1 MLIGALVVLGLVSLG
16 RLGTDLFPRIE
27 FPFMAVTTLLE
38 GATPQTIET
47 EVTDPL
53 EEQLNTIGGVE
64 ELRSVSSEGIS
75 QVFVRFGLQENADQ
89 RAQDVRD
96 KVARV
101 RGDLPL
107 DAQPSIV
114 EKVDP
119 DAAPILSVMVSGDL
133 PVRDLTHFAK
143 YVVKE
148 RIQRIPGV
156 GSATLV
162 GGREREIRIWAD
174 ARRLRSYGLGIDD
187 LIRAL
192 RSEHAEVPGGR
203 LEAGAGRSEFAV
215 KTKGEVES
223 VRAFGDVAV
232 AFRDGATTRLAD
244 VARVEDGVEDERT
257 FAELD
262 GVQGVS
268 LEVRR
273 QSGRNTVEVAR
284 AIRAEVEALRGEAPQ
299 GIRITIARDTSRF
312 I

>member
-1 MLIGALVVLGLVSLG
+1 M
-16 RLGTDLFPRIE
+16 
-27 FPFMAVTTLLE
+27 
-38 GATPQTIET
+38 ET
-47 EVTDPL
+47 EVSDPI

-64 ELRSVSSEGIS
+64 ELRSISSEGIS
-75 QVFVRFGLQENADQ
+75 QVFVRFGLEEDADQ

-96 KVARV
+96 KVARA

-119 DAAPILSVMVSGDL
+119 DATPILSVMVSGDL
-133 PVRDLTHFAK
+133 PVRDLTRFAK

-174 ARRLRSYGLGIDD
+174 AKHLRSYGLSVDD

-203 LEAGAGRSEFAV
+203 LEAGAGESEFAV
-215 KTKGEVES
+215 KTKGEVVS
-223 VRAFGDVAV
+223 VREFGNVVV
-232 AFRDGATTRLAD
+232 AFRDGAPTRLSD
-244 VARVEDGVEDERT
+244 VARIEDGVEDERT
-257 FAELD
+257 FAQLD

-273 QSGRNTVEVAR
+273 QSGRNTVEGGR
-284 AIRAEVEALRGEAPQ
+284 AIRREGAARRGGGPE
-299 GIRITIARDTSRF
+299 GGG
-312 I
+312 